1 MMGAA
6 EAALDPAERCDY
18 FQGHPRFTEP
28 VVARGGLV
36 MDVMNLFESLFRW
49 IHVVAGIIWIGHLY
63 FFNWVNSQFEPTL
76 DAETKKKVIPEL
88 RPRAL
93 YWFRW
98 GAAFT
103 WVTGVLLLLMV
114 FYHAGALVA
123 LNAGAIIMLLVT
135 FTTVFLYDYLTKV
148 ITDAQMQFWAGVIAA
163 VVFVFLCEFI
173 GGFNYRASAIH
184 LGSMFGTIMAF
195 NVWFR
200 IWPNQQKIITAI
212 KNGQAPDPAMVALA
226 GSRSKHNTY
235 MSVPLVFMMLN
246 AHNLWTD
253 SAPLILLPLIVLVG
267 FYGVSHLF
275 NHAPKVKGF

>member
-1 MMGAA
+1 MVMVV
-6 EAALDPAERCDY
+6 LD
-18 FQGHPRFTEP
+18 
-28 VVARGGLV
+28 
-36 MDVMNLFESLFRW
+36 SLFRW
-49 IHVVAGIIWIGHLY
+49 IHVVAGIVWIGHLY

-114 FYHAGALVA
+114 FYHGGVALDDPSAGFGVGAL
-123 LNAGAIIMLLVT
+123 LIILIT
-135 FTTVFLYDYLTKV
+135 FTAVFLYDQLTKMV
-148 ITDAQMQFWAGVIAA
+148 PDPQMQFGAGV
-163 VVFVFLCEFI
+163 VVSFVFVLLAQLV
-173 GGFNYRASAIH
+173 GGFGARGAAIH
-184 LGSMFGTIMAF
+184 LGAMFGTMMAF

-200 IWPNQQKIITAI
+200 IWPSQQKIIAAI
-212 KNGQAPDPAMVALA
+212 KAGQPPDPALVALA

-246 AHNLWTD
+246 YHNVWVA
-253 SAPLILLPLIVLVG
+253 SMPIVFIPLIVFVG
-267 FYGVSHLF
+267 FFGVYHLY
-275 NHAPKVKGF
+275 NHAPKVKGL

>member
-1 MMGAA
+1 M
-6 EAALDPAERCDY
+6 
-18 FQGHPRFTEP
+18 
-28 VVARGGLV
+28 
-36 MDVMNLFESLFRW
+36 VMNFLESLFRW
-49 IHVVAGIIWIGHLY
+49 IHVVAGITWIGHLY

-76 DAETKKKVIPEL
+76 DAESKKKVIPEL

-114 FYHAGALVA
+114 YYHGGFLMEGGADISVGALV
-123 LNAGAIIMLLVT
+123 MLVVT
-135 FTTVFLYDYLTKV
+135 LTAVFLYDALTGV
-148 ITDAQMQFWAGVIAA
+148 ISDPQMQFWAGIVAAA
-163 VVFVFLCEFI
+163 VFVLLAEYV
-173 GGFNYRASAIH
+173 GGYSYRAAAIH
-184 LGSMFGTIMAF
+184 LGGMFGTMMAF

-212 KNGQAPDPAMVALA
+212 KNGQPPDAALVAVA

-235 MSVPLVFMMLN
+235 MSVPLVFMMISQHATWAASYTVIEL
-246 AHNLWTD
+246 T
-253 SAPLILLPLIVLVG
+253 LIVFVG
-267 FYGVSHLF
+267 FFGVYHLY

>member
-1 MMGAA
+1 
-6 EAALDPAERCDY
+6 
-18 FQGHPRFTEP
+18 
-28 VVARGGLV
+28 

-49 IHVVAGIIWIGHLY
+49 IHVVAGIMWIGHLY

-76 DAETKKKVIPEL
+76 DAEMKKKVIPEL

-114 FYHAGALVA
+114 YYHGGILLADPDSGWGFGTILMV
-123 LNAGAIIMLLVT
+123 LVT
-135 FTTVFLYDYLTKV
+135 FIAVFLYDNLTPV
-148 ITDAQMQFWAGVIAA
+148 ITDAQMQFWAGVGGAA
-163 VVFVFLCEFI
+163 VFVFLADFL
-173 GGFNYRASAIH
+173 GGFSYRGYAIH
-184 LGSMFGTIMAF
+184 LGAMFGTIMAF

-226 GSRSKHNTY
+226 GGRSKHNTY
-235 MSVPLVFMMLN
+235 MSVPLVFMMISQHAVGWAANPVMVTLV
-246 AHNLWTD
+246 
-253 SAPLILLPLIVLVG
+253 VLVG
-267 FYGVSHLF
+267 FYGTYHLY

>member
-1 MMGAA
+1 
-6 EAALDPAERCDY
+6 
-18 FQGHPRFTEP
+18 
-28 VVARGGLV
+28 

-49 IHVVAGIIWIGHLY
+49 IHVMAGIVWIGHLY

-76 DAETKKKVIPEL
+76 DAEMKKKVIPEL

-114 FYHAGALVA
+114 YYHGGILLADPDSGWGFGTILMV
-123 LNAGAIIMLLVT
+123 LVT
-135 FTTVFLYDYLTKV
+135 FIAVFLYDNLTPV
-148 ITDAQMQFWAGVIAA
+148 ITDAQMQFWAGVGGAA
-163 VVFVFLCEFI
+163 VFVFLADFL
-173 GGFNYRASAIH
+173 GGFSYRGYAIH
-184 LGSMFGTIMAF
+184 LGAMFGTIMAF

-226 GSRSKHNTY
+226 GGRSKHNTY
-235 MSVPLVFMMLN
+235 MSVPLVFMMISQHAVGWAANPVMVTLV
-246 AHNLWTD
+246 
-253 SAPLILLPLIVLVG
+253 VLVG
-267 FYGVSHLF
+267 FYGTYHLY

>member
-1 MMGAA
+1 
-6 EAALDPAERCDY
+6 
-18 FQGHPRFTEP
+18 
-28 VVARGGLV
+28 

-49 IHVVAGIIWIGHLY
+49 IHVVAGIVWIGHLY

-76 DAETKKKVIPEL
+76 DAEMKKKVIPEL

-114 FYHAGALVA
+114 YYHGGILLADPDSGWGFGTILMV
-123 LNAGAIIMLLVT
+123 LVT
-135 FTTVFLYDYLTKV
+135 FIAVFLYDNLTPV
-148 ITDAQMQFWAGVIAA
+148 ITDAQMQFWAGVGGAA
-163 VVFVFLCEFI
+163 VFVFLADFL
-173 GGFNYRASAIH
+173 GGFSYRGYAIH
-184 LGSMFGTIMAF
+184 LGAMFGTIMAF

-226 GSRSKHNTY
+226 GGRSKHNTY
-235 MSVPLVFMMLN
+235 MSVPLVFMMISQHAVGWAANPVMVTLV
-246 AHNLWTD
+246 
-253 SAPLILLPLIVLVG
+253 VLVG
-267 FYGVSHLF
+267 FYGTYHLY

>member
-1 MMGAA
+1 M
-6 EAALDPAERCDY
+6 
-18 FQGHPRFTEP
+18 
-28 VVARGGLV
+28 
-36 MDVMNLFESLFRW
+36 VMNFIESLFRW
-49 IHVVAGIIWIGHLY
+49 IHVVAGIAWIGHLY

-103 WVTGVLLLLMV
+103 WVTGVLLLMMV
-114 FYHAGALVA
+114 FYHGGTLMV
-123 LNAGAIIMLLVT
+123 LSPGAIVMILLT
-135 FTTVFLYDYLTKV
+135 FGTVFLYDYLTTV

-163 VVFVFLCEFI
+163 VLFVLLCDLV

-184 LGSMFGTIMAF
+184 LGSMFGTTMAF

-200 IWPNQQKIITAI
+200 IWPSQQKIITAI
-212 KNGQAPDPAMVALA
+212 KNGEAPEASLVALA
-226 GSRSKHNTY
+226 GTRSKHNTF

-246 AHNLWTD
+246 AHNLWTN
-253 SAPLILLPLIVLVG
+253 SAPVILLPLVVLIGFVG
-267 FYGVSHLF
+267 VYHLYK
-275 NHAPKVKGF
+275 HAPSVKGF

>member
-1 MMGAA
+1 M
-6 EAALDPAERCDY
+6 
-18 FQGHPRFTEP
+18 
-28 VVARGGLV
+28 
-36 MDVMNLFESLFRW
+36 VMNFIESLFRW
-49 IHVVAGIIWIGHLY
+49 IHVVAGIAWIGHLY

-103 WVTGVLLLLMV
+103 WVTGVLLLMMV
-114 FYHAGALVA
+114 FYHGGTLMV
-123 LNAGAIIMLLVT
+123 LSPGAIVMILLT
-135 FTTVFLYDYLTKV
+135 FVTVFLYDYLTTV

-163 VVFVFLCEFI
+163 VLFVLLCDLV

-184 LGSMFGTIMAF
+184 LGSMFGTTMAF

-200 IWPNQQKIITAI
+200 IWPSQQKIITAI
-212 KNGQAPDPAMVALA
+212 KNGQAPEASLVALA
-226 GSRSKHNTY
+226 GTRSKHNTF

-246 AHNLWTD
+246 AHNLWTN
-253 SAPLILLPLIVLVG
+253 SAPVILLPLIVLIGFVG
-267 FYGVSHLF
+267 VYPLYK
-275 NHAPKVKGF
+275 HAPSVKGF

>member
-1 MMGAA
+1 
-6 EAALDPAERCDY
+6 
-18 FQGHPRFTEP
+18 
-28 VVARGGLV
+28 

-63 FFNWVNSQFEPTL
+63 FFNWVQSQFEPTF
-76 DAETKKKVIPEL
+76 DPETKKKAVPEI

-103 WVTGVLLLLMV
+103 WVTGVLLLIIVYYHGGNLLANPSEKWGFGTILMIV
-114 FYHAGALVA
+114 
-123 LNAGAIIMLLVT
+123 VT
-135 FTTVFLYDYLTKV
+135 FAAVFLYDYLTAV
-148 ITDAQMQFWAGVIAA
+148 ITDPQMQFWAGIAA
-163 VVFVFLCEFI
+163 AAVFVVLADFL
-173 GGFNYRASAIH
+173 GGFSYPGYAIH
-184 LGSMFGTIMAF
+184 LGAMFGTTMAF

-212 KNGQAPDPAMVALA
+212 KNGQAPEAAMVALA

-235 MSVPLVFMMLN
+235 MSVPLVFTMMSQ
-246 AHNLWTD
+246 HNQRVIWAANPVGVTLMV
-253 SAPLILLPLIVLVG
+253 LIG
-267 FYGVSHLF
+267 FYGVYHLF

>member
-1 MMGAA
+1 
-6 EAALDPAERCDY
+6 
-18 FQGHPRFTEP
+18 
-28 VVARGGLV
+28 

-49 IHVVAGIIWIGHLY
+49 IHVVAGIVWIGHLY

-76 DAETKKKVIPEL
+76 DAEQKKKVIPEL

-103 WVTGVLLLLMV
+103 WVTGVLLLFMVYYHGGFLMEG
-114 FYHAGALVA
+114 GADVGF
-123 LNAGAIIMLLVT
+123 GAILMILVT
-135 FTTVFLYDYLTKV
+135 FTAFLLYDYLTKV

-163 VVFVFLCEFI
+163 GIFVFLADFL
-173 GGFNYRASAIH
+173 GGFSYRAYAIH
-184 LGSMFGTIMAF
+184 LGAMFGTAMAF

-212 KNGQAPDPAMVALA
+212 KNGQPPDPAMVALA
-226 GSRSKHNTY
+226 GARSKHNTY
-235 MSVPLVFMMLN
+235 MSVPLVFMMISQHAVGWASN
-246 AHNLWTD
+246 PVAVT
-253 SAPLILLPLIVLVG
+253 LIVAVG
-267 FYGVSHLF
+267 FYGVYHLY

>member
-1 MMGAA
+1 M
-6 EAALDPAERCDY
+6 Y
-18 FQGHPRFTEP
+18 
-28 VVARGGLV
+28 
-36 MDVMNLFESLFRW
+36 VMNLFESLFRW

-63 FFNWVNSQFEPTL
+63 FFNWVQSQFEPTL

-103 WVTGVLLLLMV
+103 WVTGVLLLMMV
-114 FYHAGALVA
+114 FYHGGALLVWSP
-123 LNAGAIIMLLVT
+123 GAIVMILVT
-135 FTTVFLYDYLTKV
+135 FVAVFLYDYLTTV
-148 ITDAQMQFWAGVIAA
+148 ITDAQMQFWAGVIVA
-163 VVFVFLCEFI
+163 VVFVFLCTFV
-173 GGFNYRASAIH
+173 GGFNYRATAIH
-184 LGSMFGTIMAF
+184 LGTLFGTTMAF

-200 IWPNQQKIITAI
+200 IWPSQQKIITAI
-212 KNGQAPDPAMVALA
+212 KNGQAPEAPLVALA

-267 FYGVSHLF
+267 FFGTYHLF